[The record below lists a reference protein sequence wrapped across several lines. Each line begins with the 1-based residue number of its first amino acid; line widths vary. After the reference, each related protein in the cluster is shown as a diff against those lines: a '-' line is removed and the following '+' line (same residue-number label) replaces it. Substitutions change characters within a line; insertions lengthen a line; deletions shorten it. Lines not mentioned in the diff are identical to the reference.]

1 VALQR
6 WGRGLYSTVNH
17 NEIERTADEVDRHS
31 IDRMCSMTE
40 TRKIIAADREADGSL
55 RVTVEVVTTVEV
67 RLPAAEWQD
76 ARRKPMG
83 KAAIRGAVTAA
94 LNKQG
99 KQKEQKP

>member
-1 VALQR
+1 
-6 WGRGLYSTVNH
+6 
-17 NEIERTADEVDRHS
+17 
-31 IDRMCSMTE
+31 M
-40 TRKIIAADREADGSL
+40 
-55 RVTVEVVTTVEV
+55 EV